1 MGSEGEIS
9 LCLDGVIRMHGS
21 EEESETW
28 MKVYLV
34 VAITL
39 GKTLP
44 GGLKR
49 GSRPLMVALEK
60 VTGN

>member
-28 MKVYLV
+28 MKVYLM

-44 GGLKR
+44 GRIEERKPSINGGFR
-49 GSRPLMVALEK
+49 E
-60 VTGN
+60 GNW

>member
-9 LCLDGVIRMHGS
+9 LCLDGVINMHDS

-28 MKVYLV
+28 MQVYLT

-44 GGLKR
+44 GRIEEWKSAINGGFR
-49 GSRPLMVALEK
+49 E
-60 VTGN
+60 GNG

>member
-1 MGSEGEIS
+1 
-9 LCLDGVIRMHGS
+9 MHGS

-28 MKVYLV
+28 MKVYLM

-44 GGLKR
+44 RRIEERKPSINGGFR
-49 GSRPLMVALEK
+49 E
-60 VTGN
+60 GNW

>member
-9 LCLDGVIRMHGS
+9 LCLDGVIHMHGS

-28 MKVYLV
+28 MQVYLM

-39 GKTLP
+39 GKTCP
-44 GGLKR
+44 GRIEERNPAINGGFR
-49 GSRPLMVALEK
+49 E
-60 VTGN
+60 GNW

>member
-1 MGSEGEIS
+1 MGSEGDIS
-9 LCLDGVIRMHGS
+9 LCLDGVIHMHGS

-28 MKVYLV
+28 MHVYLM

-44 GGLKR
+44 GR
-49 GSRPLMVALEK
+49 IEEGSPPLMVALEK
-60 VTGN
+60 VTDN

>member
-1 MGSEGEIS
+1 MGSEGEI
-9 LCLDGVIRMHGS
+9 LLWLDGVIRMHGS

-28 MKVYLV
+28 MQVYLM

-44 GGLKR
+44 WRIEEWKPAINGGFR
-49 GSRPLMVALEK
+49 E
-60 VTGN
+60 GNW